1 MGTADVFLGGGGG
14 GVTLWWTSIPGWAPT
29 VSALGSCAPLTLLIF
44 YYFFNFFFKFC
55 HPNSNKLVDKI
66 NNSCDVFLLNE
77 TLLQKFCIA
86 LSISFDFTIKL
97 NNWIFVNLHFSSAC
111 TVTTCIT
118 SELVWLSCNHM
129 IVFSKDIFS
138 QVLYIFLQASKV
150 N

>member
-1 MGTADVFLGGGGG
+1 MGTADVFLGGGGV

-44 YYFFNFFFKFC
+44 YYFLISFLNFVTLTAT
-55 HPNSNKLVDKI
+55 NLLT
-66 NNSCDVFLLNE
+66 NSCDVFLLNE

-97 NNWIFVNLHFSSAC
+97 NNWIFVNLYFSSAC

-138 QVLYIFLQASKV
+138 QVLYIFLQANKV